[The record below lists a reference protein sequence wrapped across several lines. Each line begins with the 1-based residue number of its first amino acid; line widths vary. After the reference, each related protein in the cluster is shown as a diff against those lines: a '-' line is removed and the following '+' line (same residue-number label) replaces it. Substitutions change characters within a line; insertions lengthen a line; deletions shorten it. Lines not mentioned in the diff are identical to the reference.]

1 MDSSSLQLYVFKQYN
16 GIVRN
21 NITLLCDNKK

>member
-1 MDSSSLQLYVFKQYN
+1 MDSSSLQLYSLIKYI

-21 NITLLCDNKK
+21 NITSLCDNK